1 MRFDAPVQTVLRTTA
16 KAVDESRVRTALPQG
31 AVIRVAGIGPTPS
44 RLRAPRLG
52 TSVLTTVFT
61 SASATQRRQA
71 GQPSDRLASALP
83 GPTGEPMLPLNDT
96 PRGLGIL
103 LLRNLPV

>member
-31 AVIRVAGIGPTPS
+31 AVIRVAGVGPTPS

-52 TSVLTTVFT
+52 TSVLTPVFK
-61 SASATQRRQA
+61 SASAAQRWKA
-71 GQPSDRLASALP
+71 GQSSDRLASALRSP
-83 GPTGEPMLPLNDT
+83 K
-96 PRGLGIL
+96 R
-103 LLRNLPV
+103 PVNRCFR